1 MNFTKESQIVNSYV
15 VLIDKGLESYENV
28 PDIFNLRDA
37 VKEALIDKE
46 IKSNSIDEGTNTKP

>member
-15 VLIDKGLESYENV
+15 VLIEKGLESYENV

-46 IKSNSIDEGTNTKP
+46 IKSNSIDGDTDKKT